1 MMAQAIATVLVAIIG
16 LIGIVIQNKSNSK
29 LKSQEDLL
37 KTVDDK
43 MDKLKTQSIE
53 EDKRLNKKLDIMD
66 MDNCKRFLI
75 VEMTKIQD
83 GMYTPN
89 EEQKRM
95 LYETKER
102 YNNDGGDSYVDSM
115 FEGLQA
121 KGLL

>member
-1 MMAQAIATVLVAIIG
+1 MAQAIATVLVAIIG

-37 KTVDDK
+37 RTVDDK

>member
-1 MMAQAIATVLVAIIG
+1 MAQAIATVLVAVIG
-16 LIGIVIQNKSNSK
+16 LIGIYIQTRSNNK

-43 MDKLKTQSIE
+43 IDKFKKQS
-53 EDKRLNKKLDIMD
+53 EDEDRKIHAKLDQME

-83 GMYTPN
+83 GAYTPN

-95 LYETKER
+95 LHETKKT
-102 YNNDGGDSYVDSM
+102 YNDKGGDSYVDSM
-115 FEGLQA
+115 FEKLQA

>member
-1 MMAQAIATVLVAIIG
+1 MAQAIATIAVAIIG
-16 LIGIVIQNKSNSK
+16 LIGIIIQTHSNNK
-29 LKSQEDLL
+29 LESQKDLL

-43 MDKLKTQSIE
+43 MDKFKKQS
-53 EDKRLNKKLDIMD
+53 EDEDRKLHAKLDSME

-83 GMYTPN
+83 GTYTPN

-95 LYETKER
+95 LHETKKT
-102 YNNDGGDSYVDSM
+102 YNDKGGDSYVDSM
-115 FEGLQA
+115 FEKLQA

>member
-1 MMAQAIATVLVAIIG
+1 MAQAIATVLVAIIG

-53 EDKRLNKKLDIMD
+53 EDKRLNKKLDKMD

-115 FEGLQA
+115 FESLQA

>member
-1 MMAQAIATVLVAIIG
+1 MAQAIATVLVAIIG
-16 LIGIVIQNKSNSK
+16 LIGIYIQTKSNNK

-43 MDKLKTQSIE
+43 IDKIKKQSEDEDRKLHDKLDLME
-53 EDKRLNKKLDIMD
+53 MND
-66 MDNCKRFLI
+66 CKRFLI

-83 GMYTPN
+83 GTYTPN

-95 LYETKER
+95 LHETKKT
-102 YNNDGGDSYVDSM
+102 YNNKGGDSYVDSM
-115 FEGLQA
+115 FEKLQA

>member
-1 MMAQAIATVLVAIIG
+1 MAQAIATVLVAIIG

-53 EDKRLNKKLDIMD
+53 EDKRLNKKLDNMD

-83 GMYTPN
+83 GTYKPN

>member
-1 MMAQAIATVLVAIIG
+1 MAQAIATVLVAIIG
-16 LIGIVIQNKSNSK
+16 LVGIVIQNKSNSK

-43 MDKLKTQSIE
+43 IDKLKTQSIE

-83 GMYTPN
+83 GMYTPT

>member
-1 MMAQAIATVLVAIIG
+1 MAQAIATVLVAIIG
-16 LIGIVIQNKSNSK
+16 LIGIVIQNKSNNK

>member
-1 MMAQAIATVLVAIIG
+1 MAQAIATVLVAIIG
-16 LIGIVIQNKSNSK
+16 LVGIVIQNKSNSK

-102 YNNDGGDSYVDSM
+102 YNNDGGDSYVDNM

>member
-1 MMAQAIATVLVAIIG
+1 MAQAIATVLVAIIG
-16 LIGIVIQNKSNSK
+16 LIGIYIQTRSNNK

-43 MDKLKTQSIE
+43 MDKFKKQS
-53 EDKRLNKKLDIMD
+53 EDEDRKIHAKLDQME

-83 GMYTPN
+83 GTYVPN

-95 LYETKER
+95 LHETKKT
-102 YNNDGGDSYVDSM
+102 YNDKGGDSYVDSM
-115 FEGLQA
+115 FEKLQA

>member
-1 MMAQAIATVLVAIIG
+1 MAQAIATIAVAIIG
-16 LIGIVIQNKSNSK
+16 LIGIIIQTHSNNK

-37 KTVDDK
+37 KTVDEK
-43 MDKLKTQSIE
+43 MDKFKKQS
-53 EDKRLNKKLDIMD
+53 EDEDRKIHLKLDKME

-83 GMYTPN
+83 GAYVPN

-95 LYETKER
+95 LHETKKT
-102 YNNDGGDSYVDSM
+102 YNDKGGNSYVNSM
-115 FEGLQA
+115 FERLQA

>member
-1 MMAQAIATVLVAIIG
+1 MAQAIATVLVAIIG
-16 LIGIVIQNKSNSK
+16 LIGIIIQSKSNNK
-29 LKSQEDLL
+29 LKSQQDLL

-43 MDKLKTQSIE
+43 IDKLKIQSTE
-53 EDKRLNKKLDIMD
+53 EDKRLNKKLDTID

-83 GMYTPN
+83 GTYKPN

-115 FEGLQA
+115 FDGLQA

>member
-1 MMAQAIATVLVAIIG
+1 MAQAIATVLVAIIG
-16 LIGIVIQNKSNSK
+16 LLGIVIQNKSNSK

-66 MDNCKRFLI
+66 MENCKRFLI

>member
-1 MMAQAIATVLVAIIG
+1 MAQAIATVLVAIIG
-16 LIGIVIQNKSNSK
+16 LIGIIIQTKSNNK
-29 LKSQEDLL
+29 LKSQQDLL

-43 MDKLKTQSIE
+43 IDKLKTQSIE
-53 EDKRLNKKLDIMD
+53 EDKRLNKKLDTID

-83 GMYTPN
+83 GAYKPN

-102 YNNDGGDSYVDSM
+102 YNNNGGDSYVDSM
-115 FEGLQA
+115 FDGLQA

>member
-1 MMAQAIATVLVAIIG
+1 MAQAIATVLVAIIG

-53 EDKRLNKKLDIMD
+53 EDKRLNKKLDTMD

-115 FEGLQA
+115 FESLQA

>member
-1 MMAQAIATVLVAIIG
+1 MAQAIATVLVAIIG

-53 EDKRLNKKLDIMD
+53 EDKRLNKKLDVMD

>member
-1 MMAQAIATVLVAIIG
+1 MAQAIATVLVAIIG
-16 LIGIVIQNKSNSK
+16 LIGIYIQTKSNNK

-37 KTVDDK
+37 KTVDEK
-43 MDKLKTQSIE
+43 MDKFKKQS
-53 EDKRLNKKLDIMD
+53 EDEDRKIHSKLDKME

-83 GMYTPN
+83 GAYVPN

-95 LYETKER
+95 LHETKKT
-102 YNNDGGDSYVDSM
+102 YNDKGGDSYVDSM
-115 FEGLQA
+115 FERLQA

>member
-1 MMAQAIATVLVAIIG
+1 MAQAIATVLVAIIG
-16 LIGIVIQNKSNSK
+16 LIGIYIQTKSNNK

-43 MDKLKTQSIE
+43 IDKIKKQSEDEDRKLHDKLDFME
-53 EDKRLNKKLDIMD
+53 MND
-66 MDNCKRFLI
+66 CKRFLI

-83 GMYTPN
+83 GTYTPN

-95 LYETKER
+95 LHETKKT
-102 YNNDGGDSYVDSM
+102 YNNKGGDSYVDSM
-115 FEGLQA
+115 FEKLQA